1 MTLHCVILISKVASV
16 TEYRFVHQ
24 RIIWQCLLYKMTKKS
39 QFLFLGGSELD
50 SYIEYIFIG
59 YTTLSL

>member
-24 RIIWQCLLYKMTKKS
+24 RITWQCLLYKITKKS
-39 QFLFLGGSELD
+39 QFLFLGGTELHN
-50 SYIEYIFIG
+50 YIEYICIG
-59 YTTLSL
+59 YTNLSL